1 MNAQE
6 EWEKLF
12 MQMAE
17 NLFWAEAQSKA
28 LLEEQPVGG
37 SLARVQEQT
46 NFVQVLF
53 RSSIFF
59 HFSKINRI
67 IAHTHVHTRT
77 RHTHKQITLVI

>member
-12 MQMAE
+12 TRLAE
-17 NLFWAEAQSKA
+17 NLFWTEAQSKA

-53 RSSIFF
+53 HPPIFF
-59 HFSKINRI
+59 S
-67 IAHTHVHTRT
+67 
-77 RHTHKQITLVI
+77 